1 MEKKAISNGWFYR
14 LYAVCGGC
22 FLLLCGA
29 AVLSCF
35 MDFYI
40 RLVVP
45 AALAGMAIV
54 LILFVFSV
62 KKGVL
67 AIFGE
72 CNAYLDDAIEGNLRP
87 PKDEETELAL
97 FEVKLSRFVH
107 LQQKAF
113 QDANVQKAQ
122 IEALLSDISHQT
134 KTPIANIL
142 LYSQLLREKSG
153 ENREIV
159 ERLVQQSEKLKFL
172 IQTLVEMSRLENGII
187 KCVPRQENVRE
198 FCIQVIG
205 DFYEKAQEQNLDVRL
220 ECQNEVTAFFD
231 PRWMGEAAGNILD
244 NAIKYTPEGG
254 RIQLTVT
261 PYQLFVCLEVAD
273 SGMGIREE
281 EIPRIFGRF
290 YRGRETASAEGLGIG
305 LYLAREMVTAQKG
318 YIKVLSRPGGGSQF
332 QIFLPAKG
340 EK

>member
-1 MEKKAISNGWFYR
+1 MVLPSVRSLRRVFSFALRRGCPILLHGF
-14 LYAVCGGC
+14 LYSSGGS
-22 FLLLCGA
+22 G
-29 AVLSCF
+29 
-35 MDFYI
+35 
-40 RLVVP
+40 R
-45 AALAGMAIV
+45 AGRDGDSPDS
-54 LILFVFSV
+54 FVFSV

-205 DFYEKAQEQNLDVRL
+205 DFYEKAQEKNLDVRL
-220 ECQNEVTAFFD
+220 ECQNGS
-231 PRWMGEAAGNILD
+231 P
-244 NAIKYTPEGG
+244 
-254 RIQLTVT
+254 
-261 PYQLFVCLEVAD
+261 LF
-273 SGMGIREE
+273 
-281 EIPRIFGRF
+281 
-290 YRGRETASAEGLGIG
+290 
-305 LYLAREMVTAQKG
+305 
-318 YIKVLSRPGGGSQF
+318 
-332 QIFLPAKG
+332 
-340 EK
+340 

>member
-205 DFYEKAQEQNLDVRL
+205 DFYEKAQEKNLDVRL

-273 SGMGIREE
+273 SRNGN
-281 EIPRIFGRF
+281 PGRRDPQDF
-290 YRGRETASAEGLGIG
+290 RAVLQGKGNRFRRGSGNRPLSGQGNGDGAEG
-305 LYLAREMVTAQKG
+305 YL
-318 YIKVLSRPGGGSQF
+318 KVLSRPGEGSPV